1 MRIKSPFKDYYDK
14 AQRFVYG
21 EGSFIFNRKAARVVL
36 PVEYQDQDQDQG
48 KGPYSSYYTK
58 TKIGFCGNIY
68 GCISCD
74 IFEYDYWKWLGRGDR
89 PTERITF
96 YSAEEYLDFRYKGF
110 LGNRRKEEKRNLT
123 SWFTTKQDD
132 GAFIAN
138 ECPVFISRYN
148 GTIIHTYSKNA
159 GGEADPYT
167 LEGFDFHK
175 VKSFEIAFQ
184 EIESYISGVLTR
196 EHKNIPNMSNVDKI
210 SLHGFDEQSF
220 RG

>member
-36 PVEYQDQDQDQG
+36 PVEYQGVSDCF
-48 KGPYSSYYTK
+48 SYYRK

-74 IFEYDYWKWLGRGDR
+74 IFEYNGWKWNSKDER
-89 PTERITF
+89 PTKRLTF

-148 GTIIHTYSKNA
+148 GTIVHTFTKNA
-159 GGEADPYT
+159 GGEANPLT
-167 LEGFDFHK
+167 LGDFDFHK
-175 VKSFEIAFQ
+175 IKPQELAFQ
-184 EIESYISGVLTR
+184 EIESYIAGFLTR
-196 EHKNIPNMSNVDKI
+196 EHREIPEIGNKDKI
-210 SLHGFDEQSF
+210 SLHGFNEESF
-220 RG
+220 RS